1 MKKKTMATILAA
13 FILYGTLPAEA
24 QFLKKLG
31 DALEKIDNAVK
42 SGKKDANGGLGRQ
55 LGKSIKVGSMTM
67 TAYGDN
73 PGVGF
78 NFGRCCREGDRVI
91 LAFQYPNQGKQDV
104 ENVWIRNYGDDAT
117 MVYGRGG
124 VSYRI
129 VQIGL
134 GGRESSE
141 GVSVNVPNGGYAN
154 GYLVIEGVPAS
165 ETTLERVVFRSSGQ
179 YPMDASTHRYAFVL
193 QDVTIEPQQEATA
206 QADVTM
212 PAGGWRLSRT
222 GVGPVQIDASAS
234 SLPASVAGLYSKR
247 RVEDGSVYFEL
258 DGEDVMYAETSGG
271 RITQLHVSGRNVGL
285 EVNGKMFRVGD
296 DTDALKALKGVKGNS
311 YSDDA
316 EYDGVRIVGHD
327 SEIQILEIGNQ

>member
-1 MKKKTMATILAA
+1 MAMILAA
-13 FILYGTLPAEA
+13 IMLAGTLPAEA

-31 DALEKIDNAVK
+31 NALEKLDKASK

-55 LGKSIKVGSMTM
+55 LGKSISVGSMTM

-78 NFGRCCREGDRVI
+78 NFGRCYRDGDRVI
-91 LAFQYPNQGKQDV
+91 LTFQYPNQGKRDV

-117 MVYGRGG
+117 TVYGRGG
-124 VSYRI
+124 VAYRI
-129 VQIGL
+129 GYIEF

-141 GVSVNVPNGGYAN
+141 GVSANVPNGGYAN
-154 GYLVIEGVPAS
+154 GHLVIEGVPET
-165 ETTLERVVFRSSGQ
+165 ETTLDKVVFRSTGQ
-179 YPMDASTHRYAFVL
+179 YPMDAVTHRYAFVL
-193 QDVTIEPQQEATA
+193 QNVTIEPQQSASA
-206 QADVTM
+206 GGDVTM
-212 PAGGWRLSRT
+212 PAGGWKIT
-222 GVGPVQIDASAS
+222 KEGVGPVRIGASAT

-247 RVEDGSVYFEL
+247 RIEDGSVYFEL

-271 RITQLHVSGRNVGL
+271 KITGLQVSGRNVGL
-285 EVNGKMFRVGD
+285 DVNGKTFRTGD

-316 EYDGVRIVGHD
+316 EYEGVRVAGHD
-327 SEIQILEIGNQ
+327 CEIQSLSIGNQ